1 MAAQFRDRRNAF
13 IMASLKYANA
23 YITALK
29 EEDSD
34 EEIEEELIDECGDL
48 YTNFELVNKD
58 IDKELEED
66 EEEKKGEDQEVKN
79 ARKRNQEDR
88 LAFKRL
94 LDELLKHCSEF
105 NFKFFFK
112 AQLKYAQ
119 LLQDIARRIGYKS
132 LEDATVSHD
141 LLKKAD
147 AALKLAQHATETNE
161 YYDHDQDWALQ
172 TLPDELSKAILQHE
186 AERILV
192 WYPSEMNKALA
203 SPPAEQSPFVEILAQ
218 LETAVNHGADLQDD
232 SLIARTQ
239 GALGHVLYK
248 GKYETLESHEEKKG
262 DELKEAQKQEL
273 EKAQAAYSKMD
284 RAFGKVLLHISKEV
298 KEWRTLRTNELMEI
312 KGLIDKMSEEE
323 LTPEQRGIRDWA
335 QPQVEE
341 AQAKFKAD

>member
-1 MAAQFRDRRNAF
+1 
-13 IMASLKYANA
+13 MASLKYANA

-147 AALKLAQHATETNE
+147 AALKLA
-161 YYDHDQDWALQ
+161 
-172 TLPDELSKAILQHE
+172 
-186 AERILV
+186 
-192 WYPSEMNKALA
+192 
-203 SPPAEQSPFVEILAQ
+203 
-218 LETAVNHGADLQDD
+218 
-232 SLIARTQ
+232 
-239 GALGHVLYK
+239 
-248 GKYETLESHEEKKG
+248 
-262 DELKEAQKQEL
+262 
-273 EKAQAAYSKMD
+273 
-284 RAFGKVLLHISKEV
+284 
-298 KEWRTLRTNELMEI
+298 
-312 KGLIDKMSEEE
+312 
-323 LTPEQRGIRDWA
+323 
-335 QPQVEE
+335 
-341 AQAKFKAD
+341 